1 MDIPI
6 KTFAESYASG
16 LGSIIILVVFV
27 GIMLT
32 FLARFAYERANM
44 KDESNYPSLKG
55 FYISSFI
62 AVLYIFASIWIVNES
77 NMESFEQAEVITM
90 TAGVVDDGL
99 KTGHITVND
108 IEMDMAGPFTVKTG
122 NELTV
127 AVYEAH
133 RAFTPLPIEKHTIIE
148 LRNTPPAHIAD
159 SK

>member
-6 KTFAESYASG
+6 KTFAESFASG
-16 LGSIIILVVFV
+16 LGSIIILVVCV
-27 GIMLT
+27 SIMLT
-32 FLARFAYERANM
+32 FLAHFAYERANM

-55 FYISSFI
+55 FYISTI
-62 AVLYIFASIWIVNES
+62 ITILYIFVSIWIVNES
-77 NMESFEQAEVITM
+77 NMESFENAEVITI
-90 TAGVVDDGL
+90 TAGVVDDSL
-99 KTGHITVND
+99 KTGHITVNG
-108 IEMDMAGPFTVKTG
+108 IKMDMAGPFDVKIG

-133 RAFTPLPIEKHTIIE
+133 KAFAPLPIEKHTIVE

>member
-6 KTFAESYASG
+6 KTFAESFASG

-27 GIMLT
+27 SIMLT
-32 FLARFAYERANM
+32 FLAYFAYERANM

-55 FYISSFI
+55 FYISTFVT
-62 AVLYIFASIWIVNES
+62 VLYIFASIWIVNIS
-77 NMESFEQAEVITM
+77 NMESFEKAEMITI
-90 TAGVVDDGL
+90 TAGVVDDSL

-108 IEMDMAGPFTVKTG
+108 VEMDMVEPFNVKTG

-133 RAFTPLPIEKHTIIE
+133 RAFAPLPIEKHTIIE

>member
-27 GIMLT
+27 SAMLT

-62 AVLYIFASIWIVNES
+62 TVLYIFASIWIVNES
-77 NMESFEQAEVITM
+77 NMESFEQAEVITI

-99 KTGHITVND
+99 KTGQITVNG
-108 IEMDMAGPFTVKTG
+108 IKMDMVEPFTVKTG